1 MFDHQYL
8 HAALGSTSQ
17 SKFVHEAA
25 NEKDASP
32 IPLEK
37 ILRRAAIWQAI
48 RIEAHPFVAHT
59 NRDAG
64 ITAVVESCE
73 LDVYPL
79 ALIIIIAVRDG
90 VNHRLADRNVDPVH
104 GLIAEPGGTAEA
116 VTNGLDKIEHVQ
128 GAADVE
134 ANGATVGH

>member
-1 MFDHQYL
+1 MFHHQYF
-8 HAALGSTSQ
+8 HAALWSSPQ
-17 SKFVHEAA
+17 NKFVHEAA
-25 NEKDASP
+25 NEKDPSP
-32 IPLEK
+32 TPFEK
-37 ILRRAAIWQAI
+37 VLRRAAIRQAV

-64 ITAVVESCE
+64 ITAVVEQCE

-104 GLIAEPGGTAEA
+104 GVIAEPGGTAEA
-116 VTNGLDKIEHVQ
+116 VTDGLDKIEHVQ
-128 GAADVE
+128 GAADIE
-134 ANGATVGH
+134 ANGDTVGH